1 MNHIFKIRK
10 EEKWAV
16 IVALLVFA
24 ALNTLMVCYHFTP
37 FTKGGN
43 HIGYWSL
50 FTRYYQLSGF
60 DVFTYLTVSKWNAYY
75 TEFRHPLLPFLWY
88 PFYLLNYW
96 QMQLTGK
103 NIAIILVAVVMTI
116 LSTYSFVFIRRTF
129 REILQLDKL
138 DSNLLSALFFSF
150 AYIMLSSF
158 VPDHFGLSMFM
169 LTLTF
174 YVAGKHIVNREKMPA
189 WQTATLF
196 VFTAGI
202 TITNGAKVF
211 LSALFANGKDIFR
224 WRHLLMGIVIPSLFI
239 ITAAIWQN
247 EAFIIPHRQEGLR
260 ILHAREQRDSVFK
273 AQVEADQKRKREIHG
288 TAIKEKGI
296 LSWAD
301 LSVSRPQS
309 LVENVFGE
317 GIQLHKDH
325 LLQDLYGKRPMIVEY
340 GMTLNYIIEG
350 IIVVLFILGILC
362 GLGSPFLWTCLSYFM
377 LDMVLHVGF
386 GFGLNEP
393 YIMSAHWMYIIPI
406 AIAYLLRIIN
416 YRFVWVLHLLLISV
430 MMFLYGWNIG
440 LMQTYLC

>member
-174 YVAGKHIVNREKMPA
+174 YVAGKHIVSREKMPA

-211 LSALFANGKDIFR
+211 LSALFANGKYIFR

-239 ITAAIWQN
+239 IAAAIWQN

-296 LSWAD
+296 LSWPTSACR
-301 LSVSRPQS
+301 VHSR
-309 LVENVFGE
+309 
-317 GIQLHKDH
+317 
-325 LLQDLYGKRPMIVEY
+325 
-340 GMTLNYIIEG
+340 
-350 IIVVLFILGILC
+350 
-362 GLGSPFLWTCLSYFM
+362 W
-377 LDMVLHVGF
+377 
-386 GFGLNEP
+386 
-393 YIMSAHWMYIIPI
+393 
-406 AIAYLLRIIN
+406 
-416 YRFVWVLHLLLISV
+416 
-430 MMFLYGWNIG
+430 
-440 LMQTYLC
+440 

>member
-103 NIAIILVAVVMTI
+103 NIAIILVAVVMTV

-158 VPDHFGLSMFM
+158 VPDHFGLSMF
-169 LTLTF
+169 
-174 YVAGKHIVNREKMPA
+174 INREDMS
-189 WQTATLF
+189 
-196 VFTAGI
+196 
-202 TITNGAKVF
+202 
-211 LSALFANGKDIFR
+211 LSGYIDHVLTEHFQKYGEVIKEVYKKNNKDI
-224 WRHLLMGIVIPSLFI
+224 
-239 ITAAIWQN
+239 
-247 EAFIIPHRQEGLR
+247 
-260 ILHAREQRDSVFK
+260 
-273 AQVEADQKRKREIHG
+273 
-288 TAIKEKGI
+288 
-296 LSWAD
+296 
-301 LSVSRPQS
+301 
-309 LVENVFGE
+309 
-317 GIQLHKDH
+317 
-325 LLQDLYGKRPMIVEY
+325 
-340 GMTLNYIIEG
+340 
-350 IIVVLFILGILC
+350 
-362 GLGSPFLWTCLSYFM
+362 
-377 LDMVLHVGF
+377 
-386 GFGLNEP
+386 
-393 YIMSAHWMYIIPI
+393 IMW
-406 AIAYLLRIIN
+406 
-416 YRFVWVLHLLLISV
+416 
-430 MMFLYGWNIG
+430 
-440 LMQTYLC
+440 

>member
-96 QMQLTGK
+96 QMQFTGK
-103 NIAIILVAVVMTI
+103 NIAIILVAVVLTI

-174 YVAGKHIVNREKMPA
+174 YVAGKHIVNHEKMPA

-196 VFTAGI
+196 IFTAGI

-239 ITAAIWQN
+239 IAAAIWQN

-317 GIQLHKDH
+317 SLILHKDH
-325 LLQDLYGKRPMIVEY
+325 LLQDVGTRRPIFVRYRTPLPYVLEAI
-340 GMTLNYIIEG
+340 L
-350 IIVVLFILGILC
+350 VVLFAASLWMGRR
-362 GLGSPFLWTCLSYFM
+362 SKFLWMIGAWVAFDAFIHLG
-377 LDMVLHVGF
+377 L
-386 GFGLNEP
+386 GFGLNEV
-393 YIMSAHWMYIIPI
+393 YIMTAHWAFIIPI
-406 AIAYLLRIIN
+406 AIGYLLKALSTKNQSHLRLI
-416 YRFVWVLHLLLISV
+416 VMVLAVFLFFYNGLLIA
-430 MMFLYGWNIG
+430 
-440 LMQTYLC
+440 QYLL